1 MNQSRDV
8 SGATL
13 VFPAPVANRP
23 PRARPAPSLLAQAL
37 ELLSRWQERSR
48 SRDELAR
55 LGERQLKDIGLTKSQ
70 AMFES
75 DKIFLQP

>member
-1 MNQSRDV
+1 MNQSSDV

-13 VFPAPVANRP
+13 VLPVARENRP
-23 PRARPAPSLLAQAL
+23 SRARAAPSLLEQAL
-37 ELLSRWQERSR
+37 EMLSRWQERSR

-55 LGERQLKDIGLTKSQ
+55 LGEHQLKDIGLTKSQ

-75 DKIFLQP
+75 GKFFLQP

>member
-1 MNQSRDV
+1 MNQSSDV

-13 VFPAPVANRP
+13 VLPAPRANAP
-23 PRARPAPSLLAQAL
+23 SRARAAPSLLEQAL
-37 ELLSRWQERSR
+37 EMLSRWQERSR

-55 LGERQLKDIGLTKSQ
+55 LGEHQLKDIGLTKSQ

-75 DKIFLQP
+75 GKFFLQP

>member
-13 VFPAPVANRP
+13 VFPAQPASRP
-23 PRARPAPSLLAQAL
+23 ARAKPAPSLLEQAL
-37 ELLSRWQERSR
+37 EMLSRWQERSR

-70 AMFES
+70 AMSES